1 MTDYRI
7 VLTTAGSV
15 DEAERIATV
24 LVEAELAACV
34 NIVSPITSVYR
45 WKGAVQKEQEWL
57 LLIKTTASA
66 FDRCLEEDSRTAF
79 LRSSGMH
86 SDSHRSRQRRISELD
101 RREREV
107 SYAGAPHILLLDVWE
122 TTLSSRAN

>member
-15 DEAERIATV
+15 DEADRIATA
-24 LVEAELAACV
+24 LVEAGLAACV

-66 FDRCLEEDSRTAF
+66 FENLSRKIRELHSYDLPECIQIPIEAGSAEYLRWIEENV
-79 LRSSGMH
+79 
-86 SDSHRSRQRRISELD
+86 
-101 RREREV
+101 RE
-107 SYAGAPHILLLDVWE
+107 S
-122 TTLSSRAN
+122 